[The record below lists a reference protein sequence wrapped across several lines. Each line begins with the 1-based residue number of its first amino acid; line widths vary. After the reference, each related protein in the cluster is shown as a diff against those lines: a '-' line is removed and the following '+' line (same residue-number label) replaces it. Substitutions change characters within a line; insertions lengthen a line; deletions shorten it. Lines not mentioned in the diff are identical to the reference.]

1 MYRRSKVYLLV
12 VGFMFFTLVVN
23 PTNSIIEARNPSN
36 ISSQFPS
43 LNLLENATFVMG
55 LNSSVLTRGEDDL
68 IVLFQYTYENESYI
82 PDSYIRLNITNPSH
96 EMIYDNSILL
106 NETATGYVN
115 HTVPWSTFNGQDAGN
130 YSVNA
135 FANSTTSK
143 MYSTFKTFELVVL
156 PFGIVRMY
164 FPLRTVYLTRDQTND
179 VQFVISNTG
188 GTTVTNVTVTNEI
201 HKTGTTGSIT
211 RSVSVYNLEIESG
224 KTFSDTIGFYPDTS
238 LYQKHTF
245 TLTYRSIDDP
255 DTERVTESDT
265 LEIIVEPYITVDNWY
280 LPINVTMGEEY
291 LIDYEITNSEGVSLY
306 VQPRVECE
314 NIMFNDIETSVR
326 VINGKN
332 FLILSG
338 DPVNTGIVAL
348 FFSIDL
354 EWTTLSGTNWYTT
367 LLLTRF
373 QEVIVLSSEPVT
385 NPTLTSQIAFGIVFT
400 TLLLGLAYF
409 SRDIFLGLATK
420 AQLNRDRIFPELN
433 YPFETA
439 ILDGSNIAWEEK
451 NSANKPKIANIEAM
465 INRLSRANFKKIITV
480 ADAALRYQIDEQKRL
495 DQLVKEGAIKML
507 PARVDGDKFI
517 LRLADEE
524 NAMIISNDMFK
535 EFREEA
541 PWIDERRIPY
551 TILEGEVYLHP
562 TSVSTT
568 QDSTEESENNSGEET
583 NNN

>member
-1 MYRRSKVYLLV
+1 MYRRSKVYILV
-12 VGFMFFTLVVN
+12 VGFMFFTLMVN
-23 PTNSIIEARNPSN
+23 PTNPIIEAKNPSSTN
-36 ISSQFPS
+36 IQSPS
-43 LNLLENATFVMG
+43 LNLLENATFAME
-55 LNSSVLTRGEDDL
+55 LNSSILTRGEDDL
-68 IVLFQYTYENESYI
+68 IISFQYTYENESYI
-82 PDSYIRLNITNPSH
+82 FDSYIQLNITNPSH
-96 EMIYDNSILL
+96 EMIYENSILL
-106 NETATGYVN
+106 NETATGYIN

-143 MYSTFKTFELVVL
+143 MYSISKTFELVVL

-164 FPLRTVYLTRDQTND
+164 FPQRTVYLTRDQNND

-224 KTFSDTIGFYPDTS
+224 KTFSDSIGFYPDTF

-255 DTERVTESDT
+255 ETERVTESDT
-265 LEIIVEPYITVDNWY
+265 LDIIVLPYISVDDWT
-280 LPINVTMGEEY
+280 LPINVTMGNEY
-291 LIDYEITNSEGVSLY
+291 LIDYEITNSEGTSLY
-306 VQPRVECE
+306 VLPRIDCE
-314 NIMFNDIETSVR
+314 NIVFNDIETSVR

-338 DPVNTGIVAL
+338 DPVSVGIIAL

-373 QEVIVLSSEPVT
+373 QEVTVLSSEPVT

-409 SRDIFLGLATK
+409 SRDIFLGIAKK
-420 AQLNRDRIFPELN
+420 AQLSRDRIFPELN

-451 NSANKPKIANIEAM
+451 NSSNKPKIANVEAM

-568 QDSTEESENNSGEET
+568 QDSAEESENSSRNET

>member
-1 MYRRSKVYLLV
+1 
-12 VGFMFFTLVVN
+12 
-23 PTNSIIEARNPSN
+23 
-36 ISSQFPS
+36 
-43 LNLLENATFVMG
+43 
-55 LNSSVLTRGEDDL
+55 
-68 IVLFQYTYENESYI
+68 
-82 PDSYIRLNITNPSH
+82 
-96 EMIYDNSILL
+96 MIYENSILL
-106 NETATGYVN
+106 NETATGYIN

-143 MYSTFKTFELVVL
+143 MYSISKTFELVVL

-164 FPLRTVYLTRDQTND
+164 FPQRTVYLTRDQNND

-224 KTFSDTIGFYPDTS
+224 KTFSDSIGFYPDTF

-255 DTERVTESDT
+255 ETERVTESDT
-265 LEIIVEPYITVDNWY
+265 LDIIVLPYISVDDWT
-280 LPINVTMGEEY
+280 LPINVTMGNEY
-291 LIDYEITNSEGVSLY
+291 LIDYEITNSEGTSLY
-306 VQPRVECE
+306 VLPRIDCE
-314 NIMFNDIETSVR
+314 NIVFNDIETSVR

-338 DPVNTGIVAL
+338 DPVSVGIIAL

-373 QEVIVLSSEPVT
+373 QEVTVLSSEPVT

-409 SRDIFLGLATK
+409 SRDIFLGIAKK
-420 AQLNRDRIFPELN
+420 AQLSRDRIFPELN

-451 NSANKPKIANIEAM
+451 NSSNKPKIANVEAM

-568 QDSTEESENNSGEET
+568 QDSAEESENSSRNET